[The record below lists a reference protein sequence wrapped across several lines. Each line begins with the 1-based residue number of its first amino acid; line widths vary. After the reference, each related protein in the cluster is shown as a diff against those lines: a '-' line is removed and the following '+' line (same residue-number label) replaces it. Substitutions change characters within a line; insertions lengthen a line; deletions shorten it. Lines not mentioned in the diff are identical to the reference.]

1 MKKCK
6 LIPAVVGMMAMFA
19 SCTDEV
25 PAIPDSE
32 LYTREWVKK
41 FGAVNPDQDWNAAT
55 SAGVDVTTDAPAR
68 VQITARIQ
76 GKNYLVADY
85 ADVSGTRTLKF
96 DIPKGVKEVT
106 VISGS
111 ERYTAPI
118 GGKVS
123 FAGAGRSVPGTGST
137 EITAELITNPDQWM
151 VVPILNATMFRSK
164 MPEGAYNANRDGV
177 SVDFSFKFKEND
189 IIVRPLYWQTSQVL
203 SFGFFYLD
211 ENDEPVHF
219 PIYDMEKTSQQ
230 HDYSNWT
237 EDLVLSYA
245 PTEVKSVTITD
256 FRNDE
261 AFISMMKNEG
271 IEFEHVKAPY
281 EEKYFDLVKLSAT
294 DNFYG
299 KCSAVDD
306 GKMTRA
312 CRAYLEYIGYVNS
325 PDAPEDKRYNY
336 VYRWKQT
343 GNTLVNYEGQDRKE
357 DLEIIFTHYNYHYDE
372 AKSFYNKDNLDG
384 DGMLGKLGG
393 IQNGYKRLD
402 EFGYPAMICKGIK
415 VHIEDISRTY
425 GAYVHNGT
433 KYMYSMSALN
443 KGENRWIPK
452 PGAER
457 TEASYDYLTG
467 LTQYKYKPDD
477 FMIEEGKNA
486 YRSATW
492 EGEKYKWRY
501 MSFEDGAIQ
510 DKYNPSACDFDMQDF
525 VFIIDDFTPDSD
537 IPNIDIIDEEKPEP
551 IKWVMACED
560 LGSKDDFDF
569 NDVVFEVEYVAGSG
583 KATITPLA
591 AGGTLETYLWRYN
604 KQGEAK
610 QLTGEWHGLFS
621 AGHTEMVNT
630 TTHSRMAESFDIE
643 VEEGF
648 SIASPNGSENYRDV
662 MGGFFLKIGEEEREV
677 TPPVKSEAAVAPQ
690 MILIFQPEGEPWL
703 WPRERMAIDQAYE
716 GFTKWMT
723 DGVFDAVEGDNI
735 WSRRP
740 NKSCVVERKR

>member
-76 GKNYLVADY
+76 GKNYLLADY

-96 DIPKGVKEVT
+96 DIPKGVKEVA

-123 FAGAGRSVPGTGST
+123 FAASGREILDTKNPN
-137 EITAELITNPDQWM
+137 ITAEVCAQEDWWVLPM
-151 VVPILNATMFRSK
+151 LNATIFRRK
-164 MPEGAYNANRDGV
+164 MPEGTYNADRKGV
-177 SVDFSFKFKEND
+177 SVDFSLKFATHD
-189 IIVRPLYWQTSQVL
+189 FIVRPLFWQTYNNNE
-203 SFGFFYLD
+203 FGFFYYD
-211 ENDEPVHF
+211 NNGEIVHI
-219 PIYDMEKTSQQ
+219 PIYKMDRTDDFGENNILGHCPAETR
-230 HDYSNWT
+230 
-237 EDLVLSYA
+237 VLKVA
-245 PTEVKSVTITD
+245 D
-256 FRNDE
+256 FRND
-261 AFISMMKNEG
+261 ADMMACLAENGVTFKDWQCWNE
-271 IEFEHVKAPY
+271 VYNVP
-281 EEKYFDLVKLSAT
+281 DLSAQ
-294 DNFYG
+294 DNFNQSCTG
-299 KCSAVDD
+299 TDD
-306 GKMTRA
+306 HNMTMA
-312 CRAYLEYIGYVNS
+312 CRQYLEKKGIKYDKNS
-325 PDAPEDKRYNY
+325 DIDHRFNY
-336 VYRWKQT
+336 VYRWRFVDGEEKFNSPDPGLYQPGMPT
-343 GNTLVNYEGQDRKE
+343 GSLRV
-357 DLEIIFTHYNYHYDE
+357 
-372 AKSFYNKDNLDG
+372 G
-384 DGMLGKLGG
+384 DGVGIEIVYTVFNPDFSQAKGFGTHTNMLNNVKYDD
-393 IQNGYKRLD
+393 NN
-402 EFGYPAMICKGIK
+402 YPALITKGIK
-415 VHIEDISRTY
+415 VHIDDIERTY
-425 GAYVHNGT
+425 GGYIKRGDDR
-433 KYMYSMSALN
+433 YMYSISSEN
-443 KGENRWIPK
+443 EKNRWAPK
-452 PGAER
+452 EGAQR
-457 TEASYDYLTG
+457 TVYRQESESYDYA
-467 LTQYKYKPDD
+467 PSD
-477 FMIEEGKNA
+477 MEIVPGKRA
-486 YRSATW
+486 FRAATW
-492 EGEKYKWRY
+492 VGEKYNWRY
-501 MSFEDGAIQ
+501 MSFEDGVVPDAT
-510 DKYNPSACDFDMQDF
+510 YNNSSCDFDLQDF
-525 VFIIDDFTPDSD
+525 VFVLDGVDIDDPVDKV
-537 IPNIDIIDEEKPEP
+537 IEEDKPEP
-551 IKWVMACED
+551 IKWLIACED
-560 LGSKDDFDF
+560 LGGKDDFDF

-583 KATITPLA
+583 KAIITPLA

-723 DGVFDAVEGDNI
+723 DGVFDAVKGDNI
-735 WSRRP
+735 WSRKP